1 MLESCR
7 QMHHVPACSMQ
18 ALPQVEVMNAYCS
31 PITTLLS
38 VSKDLKLCLPKQL
51 SWVLLFHNQK
61 IHLWNKSEKV
71 VMALTYTLLYFWSV
85 ALPTWVHQTVWQM
98 RFRNTT
104 PFLSPVLTWSEK
116 LAQLTWA
123 PNGPSYSFLH
133 IYWVLSPAPEQPYP
147 AIPVRNLQG
156 SEIRQTCSF

>member
-38 VSKDLKLCLPKQL
+38 VSKDLKLSLPKQL
-51 SWVLLFHNQK
+51 SWVLLFHNKK

-71 VMALTYTLLYFWSV
+71 VMALTYTLLYF
-85 ALPTWVHQTVWQM
+85 
-98 RFRNTT
+98 
-104 PFLSPVLTWSEK
+104 
-116 LAQLTWA
+116 
-123 PNGPSYSFLH
+123 
-133 IYWVLSPAPEQPYP
+133 
-147 AIPVRNLQG
+147 
-156 SEIRQTCSF
+156 